1 MIIRP
6 TELAGCYVVEPERHH
21 DERGFF
27 ARSFA
32 VDEFAAH
39 DLNTAVNQ
47 VSVSYNAGAGTLRG
61 LHYQRRPHEETK
73 LVRCTRG
80 RIFDV
85 AVNLETR
92 RWTAVE
98 LSEEN
103 GLGLYIPDGFAHG
116 YVTLEPASEVLYLIS
131 SPYVPE
137 ASAGVRWDD
146 PSLAVAWPEVGELTI
161 SERDRNLPTLR

>member
-1 MIIRP
+1 MIFRP
-6 TELAGCYVVEPERHH
+6 TELAGCYVVEPEPHH

-27 ARSFA
+27 ART
-32 VDEFAAH
+32 FAADDFARH
-39 DLNTAVNQ
+39 GLSPAVSQ
-47 VSVSYNAGAGTLRG
+47 VSVSFNTRVGTLRG
-61 LHYQRRPHEETK
+61 LHYQRAPYEEAK

-85 AVNLETR
+85 AVDLASR

-103 GLGLYIPDGFAHG
+103 GLGLYVPEGFAHG
-116 YVTLEPASEVLYLIS
+116 FVTLEPASEVLYLIS
-131 SPYVPE
+131 TPYVPE

-146 PSLAVAWPEVGELTI
+146 PSLAVAWPAVGELTI